1 MRRDAPATWHLITGE
16 YPPAP
21 GGVSDYTERV
31 ASGLAR
37 AGDTVHVW
45 SGPPATDHI
54 DADGVHVHACGGAWT
69 RADLKRIDQALERVA
84 GPRHLVVQWVPHAF
98 GRRSLN
104 LGFCRW
110 VRQRGLAGDRVDVMA
125 HEPFLAFHEGSWRQD
140 VAAAVH
146 RLMVRELLR
155 EARRVWVSVPAWA
168 ERLRPWAP
176 RSATFCWLP
185 VPSNVPLVQG
195 DDLDA
200 LRARVASRDDV
211 VVGHFGPYDRLQR
224 GDFERLI
231 PKLLDSRPTFQ
242 LMMLGR
248 GSDVALEGLRLVA
261 PHLQGQLHATGPLDA
276 ASLSR
281 HLQVCDVMLQPY
293 VDGASTRRTTLMAA
307 LAHGVPVVTT
317 VGRLSEPFWR
327 DSGAVCAVPAGDFD
341 AVVDATASL
350 VSDVSRRQQLSA
362 AARDLYTAR
371 FDITHTI
378 TAMRDDRCEAL

>member
-21 GGVSDYTERV
+21 GGVSDYTQRV

-54 DADGVHVHACGGAWT
+54 DADGVHVHACGGTWT
-69 RADLKRIDQALERVA
+69 RADLKRLDQALERVA

-110 VRQRGLAGDRVDVMA
+110 VRRRGLAGDRVDVMA
-125 HEPFLAFHEGSWRQD
+125 HEPFLAFREGSWRQD

-146 RLMVRELLR
+146 RVMVRELLR
-155 EARRVWVSVPAWA
+155 GARTVWVSVPAWA

-185 VPSNVPLVQG
+185 VPSTVPLVQ
-195 DDLDA
+195 DADLGA
-200 LRARVASRDDV
+200 LRARVAGQDDV
-211 VVGHFGPYDRLQR
+211 VVGHFGPYNRLQR
-224 GDFERLI
+224 RDFERLV
-231 PKLLDSRPTFQ
+231 PKLLDSRPTFR
-242 LMMLGR
+242 LMLLGR
-248 GSDVALEGLRLVA
+248 GSDVALEALRSVA

-327 DSGAVCAVPAGDFD
+327 NSDAVCAVPAGDLD
-341 AVVDATASL
+341 AVVDATAAL

-362 AARDLYTAR
+362 AARDLYAAR

-378 TAMRDDRCEAL
+378 NAMRDDRCEAL